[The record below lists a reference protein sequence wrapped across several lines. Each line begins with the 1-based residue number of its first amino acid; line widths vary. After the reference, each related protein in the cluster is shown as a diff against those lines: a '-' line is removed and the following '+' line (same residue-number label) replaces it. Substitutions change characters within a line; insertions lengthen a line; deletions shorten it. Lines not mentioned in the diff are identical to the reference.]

1 MLDIVNGSNL
11 LQYRLE
17 LGRSGMED
25 GPLSTLSVSER
36 RERLRVYNDAWKQL
50 RWSECV
56 EFLNFDK
63 TAYVMGIFP
72 GGILTFKSRTEGKIV
87 FVRIPSNLRSIPMRQ
102 WELSFPFVP
111 HTYTLEPSQDI
122 LVVLQPNQSVA
133 LSSGPVLP
141 VTHSSS
147 ILEVYTFCLSPLG
160 DPIL

>member
-1 MLDIVNGSNL
+1 MLDIVEGSTL

-36 RERLRVYNDAWKQL
+36 RERLRVYNDAWKRL
-50 RWSECV
+50 RWSQCV

-63 TAYVMGIFP
+63 TTYVMGIHP
-72 GGILTFKSRTEGKIV
+72 GGILTFKSMTEGKIV
-87 FVRIPSNLRSIPMRQ
+87 FVRIPSNLRSISMRQ

-111 HTYTLEPSQDI
+111 DKYALEPSEDI

-133 LSSGPVLP
+133 LSSGHVLP
-141 VTHSSS
+141 LTHSSF
-147 ILEVYTFCLSPLG
+147 ILEAYTFCHSPLG
-160 DPIL
+160 NPIL